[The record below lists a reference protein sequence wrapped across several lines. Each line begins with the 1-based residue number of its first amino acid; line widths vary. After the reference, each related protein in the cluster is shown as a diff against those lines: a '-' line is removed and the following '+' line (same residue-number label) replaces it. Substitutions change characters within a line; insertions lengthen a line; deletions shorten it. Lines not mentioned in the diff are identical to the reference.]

1 MLDMGLGK
9 TVITLTAIK
18 ALLDDWAVA
27 KVLIIAPK
35 KVADSTWATESQ
47 KWDHTKD
54 LRVVK
59 VMAPRISAGKRWRRM
74 PIYT

>member
-1 MLDMGLGK
+1 MQFTPHSYQRAAIDALLTYTHYGLMLDMGLGK

-35 KVADSTWATESQ
+35 KGS
-47 KWDHTKD
+47 
-54 LRVVK
+54 R
-59 VMAPRISAGKRWRRM
+59 
-74 PIYT
+74 